1 MVLSGPPGERQRAF
15 ERLELIADTYLSVS
29 SPVQHALPRLLELG
43 SHVRDD
49 IQQRV
54 RANLRH
60 LRSALAAD
68 SPAQLLNTEGGWYAT
83 LEVPRTRSEEQWAL
97 DLLGQDNLIVQPG
110 YFYDF
115 EREAFLVLS
124 LLTPP
129 QSFATGLARILAQV
143 ST

>member
-1 MVLSGPPGERQRAF
+1 MLFRS
-15 ERLELIADTYLSVS
+15 
-29 SPVQHALPRLLELG
+29 LLELG
-43 SHVRDD
+43 GQVREA

-54 RANLRH
+54 RNNLRH
-60 LRSALAAD
+60 LRSALCDD
-68 SPAQLLNTEGGWYAT
+68 SPARLLHAEGGWYAT

-97 DLLGQDNLIVQPG
+97 DLLERDNVLVQPG

-129 QSFATGLARILAQV
+129 QPFADGLARILRQV
-143 ST
+143 QA